1 MVRYSLYCTLKSDVG
16 SHDGF
21 KADDSKKMANIF
33 NEVFVNTA
41 QKINEKIPRTK
52 KSPLDYLSS
61 KNAESLSL
69 Q

>member
-1 MVRYSLYCTLKSDVG
+1 MRVLAYFPLLMMALKLMTQ
-16 SHDGF
+16 
-21 KADDSKKMANIF
+21 KMANIF

-52 KSPLDYLSS
+52 TLPLDYLSS
-61 KNAESLSL
+61 KMLNLSLSL